1 MRGAEKGIRLRKPT
15 GRPGD
20 PVGVTYFGRFR
31 CAGWRVCSVLLLC
44 SVSMRSHF
52 LLEQLPANLVRL
64 AQLDPPV
71 QGGSPALELGW
82 AEFDDVLP
90 DHGLPRGAVT
100 ELAVAGGAA
109 LGTSVALAAFR
120 AAQQQMGTDVPW
132 CAFIDPSGTLY
143 GPGVA
148 QAGVLLD
155 RLLVLRPP
163 VESIGQVALRL
174 ARSKIFA
181 VTVIDTVGVPGSGLR
196 PIGLVSWARIVRQ
209 LSLGVQG
216 SPCVTLLLTDVLA
229 PRPLPLP
236 VALRLE
242 LSRPAQGRLGVRIAK
257 DRKGRI
263 SRACFV
269 RWPPTPVEASAAARP
284 SQPSASVNGHSPEAS
299 HARLFA

>member
-1 MRGAEKGIRLRKPT
+1 MTRTR
-15 GRPGD
+15 
-20 PVGVTYFGRFR
+20 
-31 CAGWRVCSVLLLC
+31 SLLD
-44 SVSMRSHF
+44 
-52 LLEQLPANLVRL
+52 QLPANLVRL
-64 AQLDPPV
+64 AQTVAP
-71 QGGSPALELGW
+71 QGGPQALELGW
-82 AEFDDVLP
+82 AEFDAILP
-90 DHGLPRGAVT
+90 DHGLPHGAVT

-120 AAQQQMGTDVPW
+120 AAQRQMGTDVPW

-143 GPGVA
+143 GPGIA
-148 QAGVLLD
+148 QAGVFLE

-196 PIGLVSWARIVRQ
+196 PIGLGSWARIVRQ

-216 SPCVTLLLTDVLA
+216 SPCVTLLITDVLA
-229 PRPLPLP
+229 RRPSPLP

-242 LSRPAQGRLGVRIAK
+242 LSRPAQGRLSVRIAK
-257 DRKGRI
+257 DTMGRI

-269 RWPPTPVEASAAARP
+269 RWPATPAEAPVLSLP
-284 SQPSASVNGHSPEAS
+284 GQPSVSVTGLSPGEK
-299 HARLFA
+299 HVRLFA

>member
-1 MRGAEKGIRLRKPT
+1 M
-15 GRPGD
+15 
-20 PVGVTYFGRFR
+20 
-31 CAGWRVCSVLLLC
+31 
-44 SVSMRSHF
+44 SMRTHS
-52 LLEQLPANLVRL
+52 LLEHLPANLVRL
-64 AQLDPPV
+64 AQPV
-71 QGGSPALELGW
+71 APQGGPQTLELGW
-82 AEFDDVLP
+82 AELDAILP

-109 LGTSVALAAFR
+109 LGTSVALAALR
-120 AAQQQMGTDVPW
+120 AAQQQMGTGVAW
-132 CAFIDPSGTLY
+132 CAFIDPSCTLY

-148 QAGVLLD
+148 QAGVVLD

-163 VESIGQVALRL
+163 VESMGQVALRL

-196 PIGLVSWARIVRQ
+196 PIGLGSWARIVRQ

-216 SPCVTLLLTDVLA
+216 SPCVTLLITDVLA
-229 PRPLPLP
+229 RRPLPLP

-242 LSRPAQGRLGVRIAK
+242 LSRPAQGRLSVRIAK
-257 DRKGRI
+257 DRMGRI

-269 RWPPTPVEASAAARP
+269 RWPPTPAEPPAVSLP
-284 SQPSASVNGHSPEAS
+284 NQPSASVTGHSAGES